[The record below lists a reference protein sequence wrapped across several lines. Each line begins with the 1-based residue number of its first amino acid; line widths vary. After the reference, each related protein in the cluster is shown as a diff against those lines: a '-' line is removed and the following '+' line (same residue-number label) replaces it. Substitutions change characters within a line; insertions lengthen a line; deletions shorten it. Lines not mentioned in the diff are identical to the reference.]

1 MDRPKLA
8 ALQARITAV
17 KLPAAAKPGSQA
29 YYQSQP
35 DTNPIQKELIA
46 IATAAQGLLSKAKLV
61 QGAKHQE
68 KLTKLTEKLSA
79 KDTWGHAARLEMSV
93 LRSARTTLMS
103 LLTRVAAESRKVF
116 IVHGR
121 DEAMRKA
128 VQGFLH
134 QVGLDDVVLSEA
146 LNKGDTIIEKFD
158 REART
163 CGYAIVL
170 CSPDDVGN
178 LKPVGKAELKP
189 LPRARQNVILE
200 LGYFV
205 ALLGRRHVFVLM
217 AGSVEMPSDFSGVVY
232 EGYDKAD
239 AWKRRLAD
247 ELSAMN
253 FYIDPAV
260 RKKL

>member
-1 MDRPKLA
+1 M
-8 ALQARITAV
+8 
-17 KLPAAAKPGSQA
+17 
-29 YYQSQP
+29 
-35 DTNPIQKELIA
+35 
-46 IATAAQGLLSKAKLV
+46 LL
-61 QGAKHQE
+61 
-68 KLTKLTEKLSA
+68 
-79 KDTWGHAARLEMSV
+79 
-93 LRSARTTLMS
+93 RTLKTIE
-103 LLTRVAAESRKVF
+103 AESRKVF

-121 DEAMRKA
+121 DEAMRLA
-128 VQGFLH
+128 VQGLLH

-158 REART
+158 REARA

-170 CSPDDVGN
+170 CSPDDVGG
-178 LKPVGKAELKP
+178 LKAAGKATPALA
-189 LPRARQNVILE
+189 PRARQNVILE

-205 ALLGRRHVFVLM
+205 ALLDRRHVFVLM

-232 EGYDKAD
+232 EGYDKAG

-247 ELSAMN
+247 ELSAAG

>member
-1 MDRPKLA
+1 MDTKKLV
-8 ALQARITAV
+8 ALQVRLTAV
-17 KLPAAAKPGSQA
+17 RLPATPKKGTSS
-29 YYQSQP
+29 YYNASS
-35 DTNPIQKELIA
+35 DTGDA
-46 IATAAQGLLSKAKLV
+46 RTLLSKAKLV

-68 KLTKLTEKLSA
+68 KLTKLAATLSA
-79 KDTWGHAARLEMSV
+79 KDRWGQPEQLDAAK
-93 LRSARTTLMS
+93 LRTARTTLVG
-103 LLTRVAAESRKVF
+103 LLKTVEAESRKVF

-128 VQGFLH
+128 VQSFLH

-158 REART
+158 REARA

-170 CSPDDVGN
+170 CSPDDVGG
-178 LKPVGKAELKP
+178 LKTIGKAGPSLS
-189 LPRARQNVILE
+189 PRARQNVILE

-205 ALLGRRHVFVLM
+205 ALLDRRHVFVLM

-232 EGYDKAD
+232 ETYDKAG

-247 ELSAMN
+247 ELSYIG
-253 FYIDPAV
+253 FYIAPTV